1 MTKTQISS
9 KFEPFEFYGFGGEIE
24 WDITNNGHTIKL
36 TPKKQSMSVLG
47 GGLPAS
53 YTVAQI
59 HFHWSG
65 DNVSFLLWK

>member
-1 MTKTQISS
+1 MN
-9 KFEPFEFYGFGGEIE
+9 GFDGEIE

-36 TPKKQSMSVLG
+36 TPKKQSMNVLG

-53 YTVAQI
+53 YTIAQI

-65 DNVSFLLWK
+65 DNVS

>member
-1 MTKTQISS
+1 MN
-9 KFEPFEFYGFGGEIE
+9 GFDGEIE

-36 TPKKQSMSVLG
+36 TPKKQSMNVLG

-53 YTVAQI
+53 YTIAQI

-65 DNVSFLLWK
+65 DNVSKVFSLRLKL